1 MWTPNRQG
9 KFKKQ
14 FKKLEHTLQDKTND
28 AIKELLLSDDPRL
41 LGDFKKSMNVYA
53 YRLDKSNRIIY
64 DVDFFKKTID
74 FMRVGDHKSTYG
86 SD

>member
-1 MWTPNRQG
+1 MWTPNRQT

-14 FKKLEHTLQDKTND
+14 FKKLDPALRKKTND
-28 AIKELLLSDDPRL
+28 ALKKLLLSDDPRI
-41 LGDFKKSMNVYA
+41 LGDFKRSMNVYA
-53 YRLDKSNRIIY
+53 YRVDKSNRIIY
-64 DVDFFKKTID
+64 DVNFVKKTID